1 MHIPLSKGEDRNSIW
16 IYEYLNFLV
25 RVELLYLFNLLC
37 TFLFS
42 YLRGKKKEKYEKKK
56 EARKSFLRPTG
67 VLIEQLLRASPH
79 S

>member
-1 MHIPLSKGEDRNSIW
+1 
-16 IYEYLNFLV
+16 V